1 MQEHRQE
8 PRQERAQESNP
19 ASFWLTLKAVF
30 WSFLGIR
37 NHKAHVRETAQMK
50 PVYIVAAGL
59 LGVAI
64 FIFVLLMVVRS
75 VVAK

>member
-1 MQEHRQE
+1 MQE
-8 PRQERAQESNP
+8 PKS
-19 ASFWLTLKAVF
+19 ASFLLTLKAVF

-37 NHKAHVRETAQMK
+37 NRNAHQRETAKMK
-50 PVYIVAAGL
+50 PVYIIFAGL

-75 VVAK
+75 VVGK

>member
-1 MQEHRQE
+1 MQQPEQE
-8 PRQERAQESNP
+8 P
-19 ASFWLTLKAVF
+19 ASFWRTLKAVF

-37 NHKAHVRETAQMK
+37 NRQAHQRETAKMN
-50 PVYIVAAGL
+50 PVYIVVAGL

-75 VVAK
+75 VVGK